1 MLNSEILTQENKK
14 SFMGQGDGSEGKGAM
29 AKADNSSLI
38 PETHMV
44 GKNQLPQAVSD
55 LCICS

>member
-38 PETHMV
+38 PETPH
-44 GKNQLPQAVSD
+44 GREKPAPTSCL
-55 LCICS
+55 